1 MAASFGK
8 RLKEARIEAGLR
20 QTELAEAVGI
30 DASEIS
36 RWEAGD
42 RTKNHERFLR
52 RLQKAA
58 AVLETDPAHLA
69 FGDEPGEVNVLEA
82 DLDTD
87 PVSGAT
93 SPFDAHSMDPVAVLN
108 SVRALGVDPPRTL
121 VVGCKP
127 ACLEGGIGLSPV
139 VASAVEPATRVVLEL
154 IEREST
160 TKEC

>member
-1 MAASFGK
+1 MSHDVLVAGVGNIFLGDDGFGCEVAR
-8 RLKEARIEAGLR
+8 RLAHETLPEGVVAKDLGIGGLH
-20 QTELAEAVGI
+20 LAYEIADGVGTLILI
-30 DASEIS
+30 DAM
-36 RWEAGD
+36 
-42 RTKNHERFLR
+42 
-52 RLQKAA
+52 
-58 AVLETDPAHLA
+58 A